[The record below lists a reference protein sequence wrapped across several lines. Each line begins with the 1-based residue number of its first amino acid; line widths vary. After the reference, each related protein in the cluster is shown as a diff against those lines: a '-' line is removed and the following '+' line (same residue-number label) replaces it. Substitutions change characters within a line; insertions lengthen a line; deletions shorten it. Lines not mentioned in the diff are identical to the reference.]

1 MDHYPAYTNGRLDP
15 QADALLT
22 AIASEG
28 TAPTATLTPGEARA
42 SFLRPSW
49 LGTPR
54 EMAAVRDLP
63 IPGPGGPLRLRT
75 YLPHGRRP
83 LPVLV
88 FFHGGGFV
96 VGSLDEFDTFCT
108 ILAEGAGCL
117 VVSVDYRLAPER
129 KFPAASEDAIAA
141 LRWVGAHADEID
153 GDPSRIAVAGD
164 SAGGNLAAV
173 AALAARD
180 EGGAALVQQVLI
192 SPWVDLSCAET
203 ESFRR
208 FGEGGWLSTSSLRWY
223 RDHYLAGPEEALD
236 PRASPILVRDL
247 RGLPPALVLD
257 SEFDILHDQIRAFAS
272 RLQEAGHAVDYRL
285 HPGQLHDFVVLPGL
299 FARATG
305 AIAEIGDSLRRAFR
319 R

>member
-22 AIASEG
+22 AIAAEG
-28 TAPTATLTPGEARA
+28 PSPTAALTPGQARA

-54 EMAAVRDLP
+54 EMAAVRDLS
-63 IPGPGGPLRLRT
+63 IPGPAGGLRLRT
-75 YLPHGRRP
+75 YLPHGGRP

-96 VGSLDEFDTFCT
+96 VGSLDEFDAFCT
-108 ILAEGAGCL
+108 ILADGAGCV
-117 VVSVDYRLAPER
+117 VVSVDYRLAPEG
-129 KFPAASEDAIAA
+129 KFPAAPEDAIAA
-141 LRWVGAHADEID
+141 LCWVGAHADEIA
-153 GDPSRIAVAGD
+153 GDPCRIAVAGD

-180 EGGAALVQQVLI
+180 EGGPALVQQVLI

-203 ESFRR
+203 ESFRW
-208 FGEGGWLSTSSLRWY
+208 FGQGAWLSTSSLRWY
-223 RDHYLAGPEEALD
+223 RDHYLASPAQAMD
-236 PRASPILVRDL
+236 PLASPILAPDL
-247 RGLPPALVLD
+247 RGLPPALILD
-257 SEFDILHDQIRAFAS
+257 SEFDILHDQVRAFALS
-272 RLQEAGHAVDYRL
+272 LQEAGNAVDYRL
-285 HPGQLHDFVVLPGL
+285 CRGQLHDFVVLPGL
-299 FARATG
+299 FESASS
-305 AIAEIGDSLRRAFR
+305 AIAEICESLRHAFR

>member
-1 MDHYPAYTNGRLDP
+1 MDHYPAYTNGRLDA

-22 AIASEG
+22 AIAAEG
-28 TAPTATLTPGEARA
+28 PAPTAALTPEQARA

-54 EMAAVRDLP
+54 EMAAVRDLS
-63 IPGPGGPLRLRT
+63 IPGPAGSLRLRT
-75 YLPHGRRP
+75 YLPHGGRP

-96 VGSLDEFDTFCT
+96 VGSLDEFDAFCT
-108 ILAEGAGCL
+108 CLADGAGSL
-117 VVSVDYRLAPER
+117 VVSVDYRLAPEW

-141 LRWVGAHADEID
+141 LRWVAAHAREID

-180 EGGAALVQQVLI
+180 EGGPALVKQVLV

-203 ESFRR
+203 ESFRH
-208 FGEGGWLSTSSLRWY
+208 FGQGGWLSTTSLRWY
-223 RDHYLAGPEEALD
+223 RDHYLASPEDSLH
-236 PRASPILVRDL
+236 PHASPILVPDL
-247 RGLPPALVLD
+247 RGLPPALILD
-257 SEFDILHDQIRAFAS
+257 SEFDILHDQVRAFAM
-272 RLQEAGHAVDYRL
+272 RLRDAGNAVDDRL
-285 HPGQLHDFVVLPGL
+285 CRGQLHDFVVLPGL
-299 FARATG
+299 FDEATR
-305 AIAEIGDSLRRAFR
+305 AIAEICESLRRSFR